1 VYCVAMCCHVVTIP
15 SPPTSAVHA
24 RLSHPNI
31 VNLIGAGLT
40 SRGVRFIVLERLD
53 GGTLTQM
60 LGYDTR
66 IRDRRRRFWRKK
78 PFSYADV
85 LNCAMCIANAMT
97 YCQEEAIP
105 DCMVLHRDLK
115 PDNIG
120 FTLSGTVKLL
130 DFGLAKI
137 VEHASAKSNEAYAMS
152 GETGSLRYMAPE
164 GKLAVSPALVSLAFD
179 LT

>member
-1 VYCVAMCCHVVTIP
+1 
-15 SPPTSAVHA
+15 
-24 RLSHPNI
+24 
-31 VNLIGAGLT
+31 
-40 SRGVRFIVLERLD
+40 
-53 GGTLTQM
+53 
-60 LGYDTR
+60 
-66 IRDRRRRFWRKK
+66 
-78 PFSYADV
+78 
-85 LNCAMCIANAMT
+85 MCIANAMT

>member
-1 VYCVAMCCHVVTIP
+1 MDCVVLCRHFDSHP
-15 SPPTSAVHA
+15 FPPTAAVHA
-24 RLSHPNI
+24 RLNHPNI

-78 PFSYADV
+78 QFSYTDV
-85 LNCAMCIANAMT
+85 LNCAKCIADAMA

-137 VEHASAKSNEAYAMS
+137 VEHASAQSNDTYAMS

-164 GKLAVSPALVSLAFD
+164 GKLAV
-179 LT
+179 

>member
-1 VYCVAMCCHVVTIP
+1 M
-15 SPPTSAVHA
+15 
-24 RLSHPNI
+24 
-31 VNLIGAGLT
+31 
-40 SRGVRFIVLERLD
+40 VLERLD

-66 IRDRRRRFWRKK
+66 IRDRRRRFWKK
-78 PFSYADV
+78 KSFSYADV
-85 LNCAMCIANAMT
+85 LNCARSMAAAMA
-97 YCQEEAIP
+97 YCHEEAIP

-120 FTLSGTVKLL
+120 FTLNGGVKII

-137 VEHASAKSNEAYAMS
+137 VEHASAQSDESYEMS

-164 GKLAVSPALVSLAFD
+164 GKILVYR
-179 LT
+179 